1 MKRERLLDRLLER
14 VFDAAG
20 VLSPRGIV
28 LDAGSR
34 WGEWSMQIARLHPD
48 RYVHAIDPSVDNVR
62 ALNSS
67 IGLANMTNILP
78 TFGALGAR
86 RGVLHVP
93 LSRYFFGQ
101 VHNLHLLQ
109 LAQRLGEVGNYDH
122 QARPTDQKSSFWRV
136 PLYTVDALLQ
146 LWNETLALAHFDVEV
161 CERVAGSN
169 QSAVLCSAATA
180 VL

>member
-1 MKRERLLDRLLER
+1 M
-14 VFDAAG
+14 
-20 VLSPRGIV
+20 RG
-28 LDAGSR
+28 GSR
-34 WGEWSMQIARLHPD
+34 RHNKRHL
-48 RYVHAIDPSVDNVR
+48 Y
-62 ALNSS
+62 L
-67 IGLANMTNILP
+67 
-78 TFGALGAR
+78 GALPGR
-86 RGVLHVP
+86 KLC
-93 LSRYFFGQ
+93 SCS
-101 VHNLHLLQ
+101 HLLQ

-169 QSAVLCSAATA
+169 QSAVLCSAARA